1 MLFNHIKR
9 TEMVKNVQLYENI
22 RDSSAAYMVSGRR
35 PAPHENRQTA
45 LKKARRCRAGVR
57 QSYIRPDMRK
67 RGLQATQMPDT
78 ARTYESSTNHAH
90 TRRIAAIMHTPGKP
104 RLTFLQMKNIII
116 TERAANLRKSS
127 FAARFI
133 FKLDMIVKSV

>member
-35 PAPHENRQTA
+35 PAPHENRRSAPQNA
-45 LKKARRCRAGVR
+45 GLCRAGVR

-67 RGLQATQMPDT
+67 RVLQATQMPDT

-90 TRRIAAIMHTPGKP
+90 TRRIAAVMHTPGKP
-104 RLTFLQMKNIII
+104 PLDFF
-116 TERAANLRKSS
+116 ANEKYNNH
-127 FAARFI
+127 
-133 FKLDMIVKSV
+133 

>member
-9 TEMVKNVQLYENI
+9 TEMIKNVQLYENI

-35 PAPHENRQTA
+35 PAPHENRRSA
-45 LKKARRCRAGVR
+45 LKKARRCRANVCHPA
-57 QSYIRPDMRK
+57 S
-67 RGLQATQMPDT
+67 L
-78 ARTYESSTNHAH
+78 
-90 TRRIAAIMHTPGKP
+90 

-116 TERAANLRKSS
+116 SKRAANLRKSS